1 MQWGSGKV
9 GLDRVLDNN
18 SGQTKTCL
26 QVIILLFL
34 VTIVNIAIL
43 IINTFTMIITIRA
56 LKVEIYRSTVSADN
70 FHTLSNNPKILS
82 NNLICKE
89 IPLTTMIIVLR

>member
-43 IINTFTMIITIRA
+43 IINTFIMSITIRA
-56 LKVEIYRSTVSADN
+56 LKVVLHESTVSADN
-70 FHTLSNNPKILS
+70 FHTES
-82 NNLICKE
+82 
-89 IPLTTMIIVLR
+89 IIEQQS